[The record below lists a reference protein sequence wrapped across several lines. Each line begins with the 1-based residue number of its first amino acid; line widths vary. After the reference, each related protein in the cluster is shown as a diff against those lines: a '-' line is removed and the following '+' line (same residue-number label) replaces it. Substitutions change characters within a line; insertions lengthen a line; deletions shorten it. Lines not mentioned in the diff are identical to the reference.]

1 MVGLHREEA
10 TRRLPKAE
18 AEVRR
23 PGGRTRHRATE
34 TRGTGPGLRTTPATT
49 TTVTPTRTA
58 APRRAGGTLPPGQEV
73 TEAESTGPVVR
84 RER

>member
-1 MVGLHREEA
+1 MVGLCREEA
-10 TRRLPKAE
+10 TRRLSKAE
-18 AEVRR
+18 VEVRR

-34 TRGTGPGLRTTPATT
+34 TRGDETTT
-49 TTVTPTRTA
+49 TTVTLTRTA
-58 APRRAGGTLPPGQEV
+58 APRRAGGTLPLGQEV